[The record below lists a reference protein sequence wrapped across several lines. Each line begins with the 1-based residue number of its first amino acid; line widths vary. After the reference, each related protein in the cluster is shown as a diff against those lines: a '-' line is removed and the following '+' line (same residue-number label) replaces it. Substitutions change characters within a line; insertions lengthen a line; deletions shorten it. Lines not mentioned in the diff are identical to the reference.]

1 MSKTCQE
8 IGCKLAA
15 AKTESDQIPFCE
27 QHARERGYQLLRC
40 PRCGLMDWMRR
51 NDDEVCEICFT
62 EAGQDVQLEVVS
74 GPLPEVRSPRI
85 TQKPYLGWKYARS
98 KKEFVEGEVLLVAT
112 LSQHAPAGGS
122 TARTWQVD
130 SVLVCYVNKGENLV
144 LQQHN
149 GNYCEFEWNDVVW
162 YIQLEDLQP
171 TLHSLPVPSSSA
183 P

>member
-1 MSKTCQE
+1 
-8 IGCKLAA
+8 
-15 AKTESDQIPFCE
+15 
-27 QHARERGYQLLRC
+27 
-40 PRCGLMDWMRR
+40 
-51 NDDEVCEICFT
+51 
-62 EAGQDVQLEVVS
+62 
-74 GPLPEVRSPRI
+74 
-85 TQKPYLGWKYARS
+85 
-98 KKEFVEGEVLLVAT
+98 LLVAT
-112 LSQHAPAGGS
+112 LSEHAPAGGS

>member
-15 AKTESDQIPFCE
+15 AKTESAQIPFCE

-40 PRCGLMDWMRR
+40 PRCGFMDWKRG
-51 NDDEVCEICFT
+51 NDDEVCGICFI
-62 EAGQDVQLEVVS
+62 EGGQVVQLEVVS
-74 GPLPEVRSPRI
+74 GPLPEVRSTRI

-112 LSQHAPAGGS
+112 LSEHAPAGGS

-149 GNYCEFEWNDVVW
+149 GNYCEFERNDVVW